1 MILVILGVSI
11 ALLIF
16 GIFLDSAS
24 SFNSMG
30 ENVGVFLEIAFGI
43 MTGIAA
49 IATIILICCVTSNS
63 TVTERIALYEEE
75 NRKIEQQIDILVKEY
90 QEYESGVIA
99 DVTVDSA
106 IMLVNLYPELKADQ
120 LVSSQIDIYLKN
132 NEEIKSLKVSEI
144 NAGVVRWWL
153 YFGGK

>member
-16 GIFLDSAS
+16 GIWLESES

-30 ENVGVFLEIAFGI
+30 DIVGALLQITFGI
-43 MTGIAA
+43 VTGIATLVA
-49 IATIILICCVTSNS
+49 IILICSASSNA

-75 NRKIEQQIDILVKEY
+75 NRKIEQQIDILVKNY
-90 QEYESGVIA
+90 QEYESGVFA
-99 DVTVDSA
+99 DATADSV

-144 NAGVVRWWL
+144 NADVVRWWL

>member
-16 GIFLDSAS
+16 GIWLDSVS
-24 SFNSMG
+24 RWDSMG
-30 ENVGVFLEIAFGI
+30 DTIGELLQIIFGI
-43 MTGIAA
+43 MTGIATL
-49 IATIILICCVTSNS
+49 ATIVLICFASSNA

-75 NRKIEQQIDILVKEY
+75 NHKIEQQIDILVKEY

-99 DVTVDSA
+99 DATADSV

-144 NAGVVRWWL
+144 NSGVVRWWL